1 MYREKAIAVSPAL
14 HRHEA
19 GSAAKFLE
27 FGDPLFA
34 RILGVDGFTRAQFEP
49 LPAYCHALRFE
60 THQMHFD
67 APVLRAVKRAV
78 TKRSEIEIGTER
90 TIDMA
95 QYVEIDLSG
104 FIANELSAFV
114 LLRANELSALGIV
127 KLKDRGFNGG

>member
-27 FGDPLFA
+27 FGDPVFA

-78 TKRSEIEIGTER
+78 TKRSEIEIGAER

-95 QYVEIDLSG
+95 QYTIQ
-104 FIANELSAFV
+104 
-114 LLRANELSALGIV
+114 
-127 KLKDRGFNGG
+127 KLDRLFSRRLAQQ